1 MNKRNVIHEDLYY
14 GRSAE
19 VQKFL
24 DFFLDYFGD
33 EEMKCA
39 KTEVLMRFLNEEFGE
54 TMSWVGK
61 DENNASY
68 VALYK
73 NKDTGTWSLIQYGAA
88 IGCFISSGS
97 QGSPV

>member
-1 MNKRNVIHEDLYY
+1 MKKLLLLLMFATSAFAQQKEIEVMNLTR
-14 GRSAE
+14 
-19 VQKFL
+19 
-24 DFFLDYFGD
+24 
-33 EEMKCA
+33 EMKCA
-39 KTEVLMRFLNEEFGE
+39 KTEDLMQFLNEEFGE

-73 NKDTGTWSLIQYGAA
+73 NKDTGTWTLIQYGAA
-88 IGCFISSGS
+88 IACFISSGS

>member
-1 MNKRNVIHEDLYY
+1 MKKLLLLLMFATSVFAQPKEIEVMNLTR
-14 GRSAE
+14 
-19 VQKFL
+19 
-24 DFFLDYFGD
+24 
-33 EEMKCA
+33 EMKCA
-39 KTEVLMRFLNEEFGE
+39 KTEDLMRFLNEEFGE

-73 NKDTGTWSLIQYGAA
+73 NTETGTWSLIQYGAA

-97 QGSPV
+97 QGSPT